1 MPLRGRIE
9 LRHFLRSRRARLTPE
24 AAGLAPPPGSRRVPG
39 LRREEVAQ
47 LAGVSVDYYV
57 RLERGRSLNVSEA
70 VLDAVARA
78 LRLDDVER
86 SHLFALA
93 RPSRTEHRATPPQR
107 VRPGLYQLL
116 DCLGDIPALITG
128 RRLDILAG
136 NRMAH
141 ALYTDFDALPHRER
155 NLARYIFLDPAARKL
170 YHDWASAARSVVA
183 ILHVDV
189 GRHPQD
195 PQLAELIGDLSRRDD
210 DFRRWWTDHDVLN
223 NTHGHQAVPP
233 PGHRQPHPGLRG
245 LRPRRRCGPAPRPA
259 HRRTRLAIRARPAP
273 AGPLGGRGILP
284 APPELRGP
292 RQLISRHPSP
302 KFPR

>member
-1 MPLRGRIE
+1 MGVQSSPGSTTAELRGRIE
-9 LRHFLRSRRARLTPE
+9 LRDFLRSRRARLTPE
-24 AAGLAPPPGSRRVPG
+24 AAGLAPHPGGRRVPG

-57 RLERGRSLNVSEA
+57 RLERGRNPHVSDA

-86 SHLFALA
+86 GHLFALA
-93 RPSRTEHRATPPQR
+93 RPSHTQHRATPPQR

-116 DCLGDIPALITG
+116 DSLGDIPALITG

-170 YHDWASAARSVVA
+170 YDDWASAARSVVA

-223 NTHGHQAVPP
+223 NTHGTRLYHHPVVGSLTLDFEVFVPAGDEDQHLALHTAE
-233 PGHRQPHPGLRG
+233 PGSPSERG
-245 LRPRRRCGPAPRPA
+245 L
-259 HRRTRLAIRARPAP
+259 HQLARWP
-273 AGPLGGRGILP
+273 AGASSPL
-284 APPELRGP
+284 
-292 RQLISRHPSP
+292 RQNSAALDS
-302 KFPR
+302 